1 MYSEEHKRYLKREKN
16 KKQLITF
23 FKIAIIVIFLLVWE
37 FAARFEIIN
46 PFLSSYPTKVITTA
60 IDLYTQNNL
69 MSHILVT
76 LYETLISFSLASVI
90 GLLIASI
97 LWSNKTISKILDP
110 YLTVL
115 NSFYKYLLFM
125 GKCSIN
131 PCDGI
136 KHPKLS
142 KKLPEYLTSEE
153 INKLFDIRLTKPID
167 YRNKAMLE
175 VLYATG
181 TRISELINLEL
192 NQIDFDE
199 CIIRVTG
206 KGKKDRIIPIG
217 DTAMDALKN
226 YILNYRIFLVKTNDN
241 NYVFL
246 NKNGNKISR
255 QGFFKILKGLAFD
268 AGIKK
273 DISPHTIR
281 HSFATNLLNNG
292 ADLRIIQE
300 LLGHENLQTTE
311 IYSHLTNK
319 KIEDDYQNHP
329 HANN

>member
-1 MYSEEHKRYLKREKN
+1 MRNIINSIEDKDVLSFLEYLKYERRLSVNTIDSYGEN
-16 KKQLITF
+16 L
-23 FKIAIIVIFLLVWE
+23 LLVSKY
-37 FAARFEIIN
+37 FNKDLIN
-46 PFLSSYPTKVITTA
+46 ATRDDIKNFFDNFDGDVKTKA
-60 IDLYTQNNL
+60 
-69 MSHILVT
+69 H
-76 LYETLISFSLASVI
+76 
-90 GLLIASI
+90 
-97 LWSNKTISKILDP
+97 

-115 NSFYKYLLFM
+115 NSFYKYLIFM

-246 NKNGNKISR
+246 NKNGSKISR

>member
-1 MYSEEHKRYLKREKN
+1 MRNIINSIEDKDVLSFLEYLKYERRLSVNTIDSYGEN
-16 KKQLITF
+16 L
-23 FKIAIIVIFLLVWE
+23 LLVSKYLNKDL
-37 FAARFEIIN
+37 IN
-46 PFLSSYPTKVITTA
+46 VTRDDIKNFFDNFDGDVKTKA
-60 IDLYTQNNL
+60 
-69 MSHILVT
+69 H
-76 LYETLISFSLASVI
+76 
-90 GLLIASI
+90 
-97 LWSNKTISKILDP
+97 

>member
-1 MYSEEHKRYLKREKN
+1 MRNIINSIEDKDVLSFLEYLKYERRLSVNTIDSYGEN
-16 KKQLITF
+16 L
-23 FKIAIIVIFLLVWE
+23 LLVSKYLNKDL
-37 FAARFEIIN
+37 IN
-46 PFLSSYPTKVITTA
+46 ATRDDIKNFFDNFDGDVKTKA
-60 IDLYTQNNL
+60 
-69 MSHILVT
+69 H
-76 LYETLISFSLASVI
+76 
-90 GLLIASI
+90 
-97 LWSNKTISKILDP
+97 

-167 YRNKAMLE
+167 YRNKTMLE

-246 NKNGNKISR
+246 NKNGSKISR

>member
-1 MYSEEHKRYLKREKN
+1 MRNIINSIEDKDVLSFLEYLKYERRLSVNTIDSYGEN
-16 KKQLITF
+16 L
-23 FKIAIIVIFLLVWE
+23 LLVSKY
-37 FAARFEIIN
+37 FNKDLIN
-46 PFLSSYPTKVITTA
+46 ATRDDIKNFFDNFDGDVKTKA
-60 IDLYTQNNL
+60 
-69 MSHILVT
+69 H
-76 LYETLISFSLASVI
+76 
-90 GLLIASI
+90 
-97 LWSNKTISKILDP
+97 

-246 NKNGNKISR
+246 NKNGSKISR

>member
-1 MYSEEHKRYLKREKN
+1 MRNIINSIEEKDVLSFLEYLKYERRLSVNTIDSYGEN
-16 KKQLITF
+16 L
-23 FKIAIIVIFLLVWE
+23 LLVSKYLNKNL
-37 FAARFEIIN
+37 IN
-46 PFLSSYPTKVITTA
+46 ATRDDIKNFFDNFDGDVKTKA
-60 IDLYTQNNL
+60 
-69 MSHILVT
+69 H
-76 LYETLISFSLASVI
+76 
-90 GLLIASI
+90 
-97 LWSNKTISKILDP
+97 

-246 NKNGNKISR
+246 NKNGSKISR

>member
-1 MYSEEHKRYLKREKN
+1 MRNIINSIEDKDVLSFLEYLKYERRLSVNTIDSYGEN
-16 KKQLITF
+16 L
-23 FKIAIIVIFLLVWE
+23 LLVSKYLNKDL
-37 FAARFEIIN
+37 IN
-46 PFLSSYPTKVITTA
+46 ATRNDIKNFFDNFDGDVKTKA
-60 IDLYTQNNL
+60 
-69 MSHILVT
+69 H
-76 LYETLISFSLASVI
+76 
-90 GLLIASI
+90 
-97 LWSNKTISKILDP
+97 

-125 GKCSIN
+125 EKCSIN

-246 NKNGNKISR
+246 NKNGSKISR

>member
-1 MYSEEHKRYLKREKN
+1 MRNIINSIEDKDVLSFLEYLKYERRLSVNTIDSYGEN
-16 KKQLITF
+16 L
-23 FKIAIIVIFLLVWE
+23 LLVSKYLNKDL
-37 FAARFEIIN
+37 IN
-46 PFLSSYPTKVITTA
+46 ATRDDIKNFFDNFDGDVKTKA
-60 IDLYTQNNL
+60 
-69 MSHILVT
+69 H
-76 LYETLISFSLASVI
+76 
-90 GLLIASI
+90 
-97 LWSNKTISKILDP
+97 

-125 GKCSIN
+125 EKCSIN

-167 YRNKAMLE
+167 YRNKAMFE

-246 NKNGNKISR
+246 NKNGSKISR
-255 QGFFKILKGLAFD
+255 QGFFKIFKGLAFD

>member
-1 MYSEEHKRYLKREKN
+1 MRNIINSIEDKDVLSFLEYLKYERRLSVNTIDSYGEN
-16 KKQLITF
+16 L
-23 FKIAIIVIFLLVWE
+23 LLVSKYLNKDL
-37 FAARFEIIN
+37 IN
-46 PFLSSYPTKVITTA
+46 ATRNDIKNFFDNFDGDVKTKA
-60 IDLYTQNNL
+60 
-69 MSHILVT
+69 H
-76 LYETLISFSLASVI
+76 
-90 GLLIASI
+90 
-97 LWSNKTISKILDP
+97 

-115 NSFYKYLLFM
+115 NSFYNYLLFM

-246 NKNGNKISR
+246 NKNGSKISR

>member
-1 MYSEEHKRYLKREKN
+1 MRNIINSIEEKDVLSFLEYLKYERRLSVNTIDSYGEN
-16 KKQLITF
+16 L
-23 FKIAIIVIFLLVWE
+23 LLVSKYLNKDL
-37 FAARFEIIN
+37 IN
-46 PFLSSYPTKVITTA
+46 ATRDDIKNFFDNFDGDVKTKA
-60 IDLYTQNNL
+60 
-69 MSHILVT
+69 H
-76 LYETLISFSLASVI
+76 
-90 GLLIASI
+90 
-97 LWSNKTISKILDP
+97 

-206 KGKKDRIIPIG
+206 KGKKDRIIPIA

-246 NKNGNKISR
+246 NKNGSKISR

>member
-1 MYSEEHKRYLKREKN
+1 MRNIINSIEDKDVLSFLEYLKYERRLSVNTIDSYGEN
-16 KKQLITF
+16 L
-23 FKIAIIVIFLLVWE
+23 LLVSKYLNKDL
-37 FAARFEIIN
+37 IN
-46 PFLSSYPTKVITTA
+46 ATRDDIKNFFDNFDGDVKTKA
-60 IDLYTQNNL
+60 
-69 MSHILVT
+69 H
-76 LYETLISFSLASVI
+76 
-90 GLLIASI
+90 
-97 LWSNKTISKILDP
+97 

-131 PCDGI
+131 PCNGI

-246 NKNGNKISR
+246 NKNGSKISR

>member
-1 MYSEEHKRYLKREKN
+1 MRNIINSIEDKDVLSFLEYLKYERRLSVNTIDSYGENLLFVSKYLNKDLINATRNDIKN
-16 KKQLITF
+16 F
-23 FKIAIIVIFLLVWE
+23 FDNFDGDVK
-37 FAARFEIIN
+37 
-46 PFLSSYPTKVITTA
+46 TKA
-60 IDLYTQNNL
+60 
-69 MSHILVT
+69 H
-76 LYETLISFSLASVI
+76 
-90 GLLIASI
+90 
-97 LWSNKTISKILDP
+97 

-246 NKNGNKISR
+246 NKNGSKISR

>member
-1 MYSEEHKRYLKREKN
+1 MRNIVNSIEDKDVLSFLEYLKYERRLSVNTIDSYGEN
-16 KKQLITF
+16 L
-23 FKIAIIVIFLLVWE
+23 LLVSKYLNKDL
-37 FAARFEIIN
+37 IN
-46 PFLSSYPTKVITTA
+46 ATRNDIKNFFDNFDGDVKTKA
-60 IDLYTQNNL
+60 
-69 MSHILVT
+69 H
-76 LYETLISFSLASVI
+76 
-90 GLLIASI
+90 
-97 LWSNKTISKILDP
+97 

-246 NKNGNKISR
+246 NKNGSKISR

>member
-1 MYSEEHKRYLKREKN
+1 MRNIINSIEDKDVLSFLEYLKYERRLSVNTIDSYGEN
-16 KKQLITF
+16 L
-23 FKIAIIVIFLLVWE
+23 LLVSKYLNKDL
-37 FAARFEIIN
+37 IN
-46 PFLSSYPTKVITTA
+46 ATRDDIKNFFDNFDGDVKTKA
-60 IDLYTQNNL
+60 
-69 MSHILVT
+69 H
-76 LYETLISFSLASVI
+76 
-90 GLLIASI
+90 
-97 LWSNKTISKILDP
+97 

-246 NKNGNKISR
+246 NKNGSKISR
-255 QGFFKILKGLAFD
+255 QGFFKILKSLSFD